1 MAENTKKPSFLQGT
15 ALLAAAAVIVK
26 VIGAI
31 YSIPLKAIIGDK
43 GFGYYSTAYEIY
55 NVLLTISLTGLP
67 VAMSRMISEASALGH
82 NNQVRRIYKTTRTIF
97 LGIGIVGSLLMI
109 LLSKFLAGNLMHQPD
124 AWTAIACLG
133 PSALFICIMSTCRG
147 FFQGQ
152 GNMLPTSVSQVL
164 EAIVKLL
171 FGLGLA
177 FFLLK
182 TTSDVSLAAAGA
194 ILGVTLSCL
203 VSVFYLTAR
212 FRKSYNQLEP
222 TQEAVTSFRS
232 TAKRLLVIAVPIT
245 IGSAGL
251 SILNAL
257 EIGVY
262 MDRLLAL
269 GYTQNQADTMKGI
282 YNFTQKIFNLP
293 VSLVSP
299 VTISLLPAITAHI
312 TLKNHRGARATAES
326 ATRVLGLVCM
336 PCTIGLMVL
345 AGPVVALLGGYSGE
359 NLALATKLMT
369 VLGASIIFNA
379 LVFLTNAIMQAHG
392 HVSLP
397 VVNTFIGGILKLGA
411 VFMLTGNE
419 HIHILGTPIGSL
431 LCCITICILN
441 IITMGRCIPQCPS
454 IFKNLG
460 RSFLASLIMGAAVF
474 GCRYALEHLLHI
486 TGNLLL
492 CAVPLL
498 VGVAVYFFAAIG
510 LKAITREDCMLLPKG
525 AKIAKLLHL

>member
-15 ALLAAAAVIVK
+15 ALLAAATVIVK

-67 VAMSRMISEASALGH
+67 VAMSRMISEASSLGH

-97 LGIGIVGSLLMI
+97 LGIGIAGSLLMI

-147 FFQGQ
+147 FFQGH

-164 EAIVKLL
+164 EAVVKLI

-177 FFLLK
+177 LVILK
-182 TTSDVSLAAAGA
+182 MTSDVSLAAGGA

-212 FRKSYNQLEP
+212 FRKSYKALEP
-222 TQEAVTSFRS
+222 TEEPVTSFRA
-232 TAKRLLVIAVPIT
+232 TAKSLLSIAIPIT
-245 IGSAGL
+245 IGAAGL

-257 EIGVY
+257 EIGIY

-269 GYTQNQADTMKGI
+269 GYSQNQADTMKGI

-299 VTISLLPAITAHI
+299 ITISLLPAITAHI
-312 TLKNHRGARATAES
+312 TLQNNRGARATAES
-326 ATRVLGLVCM
+326 ATRVLGLLCM
-336 PCTIGLMVL
+336 PCTVGLIVL
-345 AGPVVALLGGYSGE
+345 AEPVVALLGGYSGE
-359 NLALATKLMT
+359 NLVLASRLMA
-369 VLGASIIFNA
+369 VLGASVIFNA
-379 LVFLTNAIMQAHG
+379 LVLLTNAIMQSHG
-392 HVSLP
+392 HASLP
-397 VVNTFIGGILKLGA
+397 VVNTLIGGILKLGA
-411 VFMLTGNE
+411 VFLLTGNE

-441 IITMGRCIPQCPS
+441 VITMRRCIPHCPAV
-454 IFKNLG
+454 FQNLG
-460 RSFLASLIMGAAVF
+460 RSFLASVIMGAAVY
-474 GCRYALEHLLHI
+474 GTWYALGHGLHI
-486 TGNLLL
+486 TSKLLL
-492 CAVPLL
+492 CAAPLM
-498 VGVAVYFFAAIG
+498 VGVVVYFFGAIA